1 MVAEVSTAESAAGL
15 ARAVV
20 ARTDR
25 RTIKLESK
33 RMVIATIKWVR
44 AYALRE

>member
-33 RMVIATIKWVR
+33 RMVIATSLQSNGCVR
-44 AYALRE
+44 MR

>member
-1 MVAEVSTAESAAGL
+1 MVAGVSTAESAGGR

-25 RTIKLESK
+25 RTIKLELK
-33 RMVIATIKWVR
+33 RMVIATIKWVG
-44 AYALRE
+44 AYA